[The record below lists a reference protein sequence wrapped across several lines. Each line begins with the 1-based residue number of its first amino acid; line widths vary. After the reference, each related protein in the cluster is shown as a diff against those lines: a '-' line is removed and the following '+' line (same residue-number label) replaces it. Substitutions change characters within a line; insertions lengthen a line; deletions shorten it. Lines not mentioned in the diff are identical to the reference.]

1 MGKPCVKGVMSHAR
15 GPSRAGLPSDGL
27 GEPSPAFT
35 YAHTPDLPKRMEAMS
50 DGFVGTTYRFL
61 DVGEAARFLG
71 VSPKSLYAWVSQR
84 QIPYRKA
91 GRRLLFLES
100 ELVEW
105 TCPSVK
111 SLEGPKAKRSRRD
124 RCTW

>member
-1 MGKPCVKGVMSHAR
+1 MSMRRVERVDRRPCRGARPGIEGPRGRVSTQSTPGATISGADVIAGCRFMS
-15 GPSRAGLPSDGL
+15 
-27 GEPSPAFT
+27 
-35 YAHTPDLPKRMEAMS
+35 
-50 DGFVGTTYRFL
+50 VQ
-61 DVGEAARFLG
+61 EAARFLG

-84 QIPYRKA
+84 RIPYRKA

-111 SLEGPKAKRSRRD
+111 SREGPKAKRPRRD
-124 RCTW
+124 RCAW